1 MKSNGVELS
10 LLLVVLFVISTGDC
24 KLQQN
29 AGNGN
34 LGDFQNVESFE
45 NRINTLKRKVAEFYK
60 KSQFQSGSSGLLR
73 VQTGNTEKI
82 AKIKKIM
89 NYLQSEAGRLFSYLE
104 SKGNVT
110 QDKKELTNE
119 FIDFI
124 QSQVSELSTM
134 LASIENENPE
144 TPPTQ

>member
-1 MKSNGVELS
+1 MKSTGVKLN
-10 LLLVVLFVISTGDC
+10 LLLVVLIAISASDC

-34 LGDFQNVESFE
+34 LEDFENVESFE
-45 NRINTLKRKVAEFYK
+45 NRINTLKREVAEFHTR
-60 KSQFQSGSSGLLR
+60 SQFQLGSSGLLR
-73 VQTGNTEKI
+73 VQTKNTEGI
-82 AKIKKIM
+82 AKIGKII

-104 SKGNVT
+104 TKGNVT
-110 QDKKELTNE
+110 QDKKKLTNE

-124 QSQVSELSTM
+124 QSQVSELSAM

-144 TPPTQ
+144 TPTTQ

>member
-1 MKSNGVELS
+1 MKFTRVKLS
-10 LLLVVLFVISTGDC
+10 LLLVVFFVISAGDC
-24 KLQQN
+24 KLQHN

-34 LGDFQNVESFE
+34 LGDFENVQSFE
-45 NRINTLKRKVAEFYK
+45 NRINTLKREVAEFYT

-82 AKIKKIM
+82 AKIGKII

-110 QDKKELTNE
+110 QDKKDLTNE
-119 FIDFI
+119 FIEFI
-124 QSQVSELSTM
+124 QSQVSELSAKLT
-134 LASIENENPE
+134 SIENENPE
-144 TPPTQ
+144 TPTTQ